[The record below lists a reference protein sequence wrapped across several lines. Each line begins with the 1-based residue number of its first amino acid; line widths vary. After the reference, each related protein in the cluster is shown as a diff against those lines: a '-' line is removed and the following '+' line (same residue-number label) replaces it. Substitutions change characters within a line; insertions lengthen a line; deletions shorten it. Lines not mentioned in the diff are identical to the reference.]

1 MKKSESQKINK
12 HDNTSKLN
20 PLSSGNFQKNMTEK
34 QFIGNQSILK
44 TKWKNDELMICDEF

>member
-34 QFIGNQSILK
+34 QFIGNQSNLK